1 MIAFLLLVL
10 IPFILALGV
19 QVLLRV
25 ALGFVLMYL
34 MLFIIALISDWKT
47 KRAKKKEEQKVDN
60 DSNV

>member
-25 ALGFVLMYL
+25 ALGFILMYL

-47 KRAKKKEEQKVDN
+47 KRAEKKEE
-60 DSNV
+60 